1 MGGCMDME
9 FLERTV
15 CERIAMLISGK
26 SDEQGMKTM
35 EEAEAIIAGLGQA
48 EKEKLEAY
56 LEMIVDQQ
64 AVSEKKI
71 YWGGFMDGLQSAG
84 YIYLEGIA
92 GRCQM
97 CGWIRNRKI
106 SNSEQTRSDRKK

>member
-1 MGGCMDME
+1 MGGYMDME

-15 CERIAMLISGK
+15 CERIAMLVSGK
-26 SDEQGMKTM
+26 SDGKRMKTM
-35 EEAEAIIAGLGQA
+35 EEAEAVIAGLGQA

-71 YWGGFMDGLQSAG
+71 YWGGFMDGIQSAG

-92 GRCQM
+92 ARCQM
-97 CGWIRNRKI
+97 CGWIRSGKTSAN
-106 SNSEQTRSDRKK
+106 